1 MYEGTLVLVVVDLLL
16 DGGYRFVGVRIE
28 YGVRT
33 LDASAA
39 PIPAPGCEK
48 GAMARLGV
56 YDLSWSGGTF
66 SVEIRAD
73 GVFWCRK
80 FPTHSTWKLMADGHT
95 LLIDWQQW
103 GTYELVVNADGT
115 LTGSVQGK
123 PDDWR
128 KATFVRALSSAEAP
142 CISRNRL
149 PQATARER

>member
-1 MYEGTLVLVVVDLLL
+1 
-16 DGGYRFVGVRIE
+16 
-28 YGVRT
+28 
-33 LDASAA
+33 
-39 PIPAPGCEK
+39 
-48 GAMARLGV
+48 MARLGV

-66 SVEIRAD
+66 TVEIRAD

-80 FPTHSTWKLMADGHT
+80 FPTHSTWKLMADGRT

-128 KATFVRALSSAEAP
+128 KATFVRAFSSAEVPAYP
-142 CISRNRL
+142 AADSCE
-149 PQATARER
+149 PQRARALITTAR